1 MRGSLKDGLL
11 FQRLGLL
18 ALRLVINITF
28 PLFLFLL
35 LFLRLGV
42 LGLLDLLLFL
52 RLRVLGL
59 GDLIIGLGDLIIGL
73 GVLISILILIPTLT
87 LGLIIALLRLSL
99 LAPLNS
105 VLNKSNLNILLLI
118 LSLSISII
126 LLLLLD
132 LIWNVGDS

>member
-1 MRGSLKDGLL
+1 LRGSLKDGLL

-28 PLFLFLL
+28 PLFLFLFLFLL

-59 GDLIIGLGDLIIGL
+59 GDLILGL
-73 GVLISILILIPTLT
+73 GVLISILILIPSFT

-105 VLNKSNLNILLLI
+105 VLNKSNLNLLLLI
-118 LSLSISII
+118 LSLSII

-132 LIWNVGDS
+132 LIWNVEES

>member
-42 LGLLDLLLFL
+42 IGLLDLLLFL
-52 RLRVLGL
+52 RLGVLGL
-59 GDLIIGLGDLIIGL
+59 GDLILGL
-73 GVLISILILIPTLT
+73 GVLISILILIPSFT

-105 VLNKSNLNILLLI
+105 VLNKSNLNLLLLI
-118 LSLSISII
+118 LSLSII

-132 LIWNVGDS
+132 LIWNVGES